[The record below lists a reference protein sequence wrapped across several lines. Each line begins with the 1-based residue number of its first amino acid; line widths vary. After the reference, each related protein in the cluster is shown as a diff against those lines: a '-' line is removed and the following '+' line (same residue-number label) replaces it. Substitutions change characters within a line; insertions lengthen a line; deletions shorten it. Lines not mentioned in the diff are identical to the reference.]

1 MKKLFSISL
10 LFSVTAMMFTGCVS
24 EEDDLFSTS
33 AAERLMQSKK
43 TYTERLGGSTWA
55 MEFYPLNTDE
65 APKGS
70 GYLILNQFKKDGSV
84 IQAMQNEMSDG
95 KFLTDTSLWEVIS
108 DQGTVLTFNTYNK
121 CIHTFSDP
129 GLYQTGQG
137 YEGDYEFVIL
147 SLEEGAK
154 YGMLKG
160 KKRGTYN
167 RLTRLP
173 DDTDFE
179 AYLKDVNDFQ
189 NKVFSSSAP
198 NECMMNIGDSAFVIT
213 DFSDGI
219 VSMYPLGGDAISET
233 TDHAYI
239 VSKND
244 GKYYFRFREELP
256 GKGDDKIQELVFD
269 EAQDMF
275 VGVDNPAN
283 SIQGYPVG
291 MFFSEYIESAQGR
304 TWKVTANAPMSEKFK
319 GYMDVLTEKFSQLKD
334 SRKRSY
340 TFLGLSFG
348 YNLRAKAMCWNVL
361 YRSPGSSAT
370 SMAAYKEN
378 YNVNGD
384 VVTFSYLEPAE
395 ESDAKVLTAI
405 PEVSTVLQVLS
416 QQYAISAA
424 ETKFNLTTVK
434 LVPASD
440 ADCWFTMTIN

>member
-24 EEDDLFSTS
+24 EEDDLFDTS

-55 MEFYPLNTDE
+55 MEFYPLDTDE

-84 IQAMQNEMSDG
+84 IQAMQNELSDG

-108 DQGTVLTFNTYNK
+108 DQGTVLTFNTFNK

-147 SLEEGAK
+147 SLEENAK

-179 AYLKDVNDFQ
+179 EYLKDVVAFQ
-189 NKVFSSSAP
+189 NKIFSASAP
-198 NECMMNIGDSAFVIT
+198 NDCMLAIGDSTFVIT
-213 DFSDGI
+213 DTSDGI
-219 VSMYPLGGDAISET
+219 VSMYPEGGDDISET
-233 TDHAYI
+233 TDHAFI
-239 VSKND
+239 ISKND
-244 GKYYFRFREELP
+244 GKYYFRFREELAA
-256 GKGDDKIQELVFD
+256 KDSKVQELVYD

-275 VGVDNPAN
+275 VGVDDPACT
-283 SIQGYPVG
+283 IQGYPMG
-291 MFFSEYIESAQGR
+291 KFFGEYVENVQGR
-304 TWKVTANAPMSEKFK
+304 TWKVTASNQMSEKFAVYYDNLK
-319 GYMDVLTEKFSQLKD
+319 NQFSEMKD
-334 SRKRSY
+334 KRNRSY
-340 TFLGLSFG
+340 TFMGLSFG
-348 YNLRAKAMCWNVL
+348 YNTRAKAVVWNVM
-361 YRSPGSSAT
+361 YRSPGSSNT
-370 SMAAYKEN
+370 VLAAFKET
-378 YNVNGD
+378 YVIDGD
-384 VVTFSYLEPAE
+384 KVTFTYIEPADD
-395 ESDAKVLTAI
+395 SDANVKNALSSITDVL
-405 PEVSTVLQVLS
+405 EVLS
-416 QQYAISAA
+416 QQYQLSAA
-424 ETKFNLTTVK
+424 TTKFNLSKIK
-434 LVPASD
+434 LTAVNDSSI
-440 ADCWFTMTIN
+440 WFETNI

>member
-24 EEDDLFSTS
+24 EEDDLFDTS

-55 MEFYPLNTDE
+55 MEFYPLDTDE

-84 IQAMQNEMSDG
+84 IQAMQNELSDG

-108 DQGTVLTFNTYNK
+108 DQGTVLTFNTFNK

-147 SLEEGAK
+147 SLEENAK

-179 AYLKDVNDFQ
+179 EYLKDVVAFQ
-189 NKVFSSSAP
+189 NKIFSASAP
-198 NECMMNIGDSAFVIT
+198 NDCMLAIGDSTFVIT
-213 DFSDGI
+213 DTSDGI
-219 VSMYPLGGDAISET
+219 VSMYPEGGDDISET
-233 TDHAYI
+233 TDHAFI
-239 VSKND
+239 ISKND
-244 GKYYFRFREELP
+244 GKYYFRFREELAA
-256 GKGDDKIQELVFD
+256 KDSKVQELIYD

-275 VGVDNPAN
+275 VGVNDPACT
-283 SIQGYPVG
+283 IQGYPVG
-291 MFFSEYIESAQGR
+291 KFFSEYVEDALGR
-304 TWKVTANAPMSEKFK
+304 TWKVTTSDQMSEKFK

-361 YRSPGSSAT
+361 YRAPGTSAT
-370 SMAAYKEN
+370 TMAAYKEN
-378 YNVNGD
+378 YVMNDD
-384 VVTFSYLEPAE
+384 VVTFTYLEPAD
-395 ESDAKVLTAI
+395 ESDAKVMSTI
-405 PEVSTVLQVLS
+405 PEVSTVLQALS
-416 QQYAISAA
+416 QQYAISAS
-424 ETKFNLTTVK
+424 ETKFNLTK
-434 LVPASD
+434 LKMQSASD
-440 ADCWFTMTIN
+440 SDCWFTVTIN

>member
-10 LFSVTAMMFTGCVS
+10 LFSVTAMLFTGCVS
-24 EEDDLFSTS
+24 EEDDLFSSS
-33 AAERLMQSKK
+33 AAERLMASKK
-43 TYTERLGGSTWA
+43 TYTERLGGTTWA
-55 MEFYPLNTDE
+55 MEFYPLDTDE
-65 APKGS
+65 SPKGS

-84 IQAMQNEMSDG
+84 IQAMQNDLSDG

-179 AYLKDVNDFQ
+179 VYLKDVVDFQ
-189 NKVFSSSAP
+189 QKVFSTSAP
-198 NECMMNIGDSAFVIT
+198 NDCMLTIGDSTFVVT
-213 DFSDGI
+213 DTSEGI
-219 VSMYPLGGDAISET
+219 LSMYPLDGDEISET

-244 GKYYFRFREELP
+244 GKFYFRFREELAY
-256 GKGDDKIQELVFD
+256 GETKAQEFYYD

-275 VGVDNPAN
+275 VGVDNPACN
-283 SIQGYPVG
+283 IQGYPVG
-291 MFFSEYIESAQGR
+291 KFFTEYIEEVQGR
-304 TWKVTANAPMSEKFK
+304 TWKVTPNDPMSDKFK
-319 GYMDVLTEKFSQLKD
+319 GYMTLLTEKFSQLKD

-340 TFLGLSFG
+340 SFLGLSFG
-348 YNLRAKAMCWNVL
+348 YNFRAKTMCWNVL
-361 YRSPGSSAT
+361 YRTPGSTAT
-370 SMAAYKEN
+370 SMAAFKEN
-378 YNVNGD
+378 YDVNGD
-384 VVTFSYLEPAE
+384 VVTFIYLEPADA
-395 ESDAKVLTAI
+395 SDANVMSTI
-405 PEVSTVLQVLS
+405 PELSTVLQLLS
-416 QQYAISAA
+416 QQYAVSAS
-424 ETKFNLTTVK
+424 ETKFDLTRIK
-434 LVPASD
+434 MVPASD
-440 ADCWFTMTIN
+440 ADCWFTLTIN